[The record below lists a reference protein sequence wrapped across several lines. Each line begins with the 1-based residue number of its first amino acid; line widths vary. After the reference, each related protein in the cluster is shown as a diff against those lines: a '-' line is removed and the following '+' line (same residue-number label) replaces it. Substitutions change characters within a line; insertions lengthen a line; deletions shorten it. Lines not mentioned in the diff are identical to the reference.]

1 MKKGLIITTIIFIA
15 ALSLIACSNDT
26 EQPDE
31 VDKEDMNQAEEAQEY
46 TEENDLEKEENQ
58 SEITSEPEESDSEQS
73 DSSKTTSKENHSS
86 EKTNELSDFSSE
98 EIEYARVWLQ
108 FGANQDMENLHV
120 KHIGAGTSLNPDDD
134 TSIDYPEDVIQLSGD
149 RLVDGVVTY
158 SGNGDGTIND
168 YKIPKRWD
176 GKNPAGKET
185 YKEIIDNT
193 KQMYIH
199 PGDDEK
205 VKSLIKI
212 LEIEQ

>member
-1 MKKGLIITTIIFIA
+1 MLTTIIFIA
-15 ALSLIACSNDT
+15 ALSLIACGNDT

-31 VDKEDMNQAEEAQEY
+31 IDNEDMNQTEEAQEY

-58 SEITSEPEESDSEQS
+58 SEITSEPDKFDSEQNNS
-73 DSSKTTSKENHSS
+73 NNTSSKENHSS
-86 EKTNELSDFSSE
+86 EKTDVLSDFSSE

-108 FGANQDMENLHV
+108 FGANQDIENLYV
-120 KHIGAGTSLNPDDD
+120 KHIPAGTSLNPDDD

-158 SGNGDGTIND
+158 SGNGNGTINE

-176 GKNPAGKET
+176 GKNPVGKET
-185 YKEIIDNT
+185 YKEIIDNPQ
-193 KQMYIH
+193 QMYIH

-212 LEIEQ
+212 LKIEQ

>member
-1 MKKGLIITTIIFIA
+1 MKKGLIIITIIFIA

-31 VDKEDMNQAEEAQEY
+31 VDKENMNQAKEEQEY

-73 DSSKTTSKENHSS
+73 DSSKTISKENHSS
-86 EKTNELSDFSSE
+86 EKTNVLLNYSSE

-108 FGANQDMENLHV
+108 FGANQDIENLHV
-120 KHIGAGTSLNPDDD
+120 KHILAGTPLNPADN
-134 TSIDYPEDVIQLSGD
+134 TSADYPEDVVQLSGD

-158 SGNGDGTIND
+158 SGNGNGTINE

-185 YKEIIDNT
+185 YEEIIDNAQ
-193 KQMYIH
+193 QMYIQ

-205 VKSLIKI
+205 VKSLITI
-212 LEIEQ
+212 LEIE